1 MATARI
7 VEPIGGDPRIV
18 EPIGGG
24 PPKRY
29 IFEGGKRRKME
40 GGMALLYQNGGA
52 HLPLSPVSLSGDSFD
67 RSGAQLA
74 NTAHAVYVQKNID
87 LASIKNVNAMK
98 GGQMMR
104 LKGGQMI
111 PAAAAKGGRRSRRTA
126 KKYSRSRSRRS
137 GGGLVE
143 AVVPLGLLAAQQ
155 TLFKRGS
162 SKNKRHNK
170 YGGSRCRSRS
180 RRN

>member
-1 MATARI
+1 MVLYIDRGF
-7 VEPIGGDPRIV
+7 P
-18 EPIGGG
+18 GGG
-24 PPKRY
+24 KRRKMRGGSCSGSGCGGY

-40 GGMALLYQNGGA
+40 GLGLLRRQNGGA

-111 PAAAAKGGRRSRRTA
+111 PAAAAKGRRKQGRKRRKGRSSSS
-126 KKYSRSRSRRS
+126 SRS
-137 GGGLVE
+137 
-143 AVVPLGLLAAQQ
+143 
-155 TLFKRGS
+155 S
-162 SKNKRHNK
+162 SP
-170 YGGSRCRSRS
+170 
-180 RRN
+180 